1 MQKPFDQI
9 QLHAISKAAQAEMQ
23 DKLDNL
29 SKPIKGLGQLER
41 LADKLAGIQETTD
54 LKIDK
59 RICLVYCADHGIVS
73 EAVSAT
79 SEPLSNVLSAN
90 VAEGHACVN
99 ALAMRNRCEV
109 KVFDIG
115 LAGGYQT
122 TKMVNEKI
130 QRGTKNMLTSDAM
143 SRQDAVKSIQTGYDN
158 AKQAIA
164 DGNQLLLLGEVGLGN
179 TSASSAIVS
188 TMLALPVDDV
198 VDKGSDIS
206 VKQFEHKKQVIKDI
220 LTARRPDKADPLGV
234 LSKVGGFEIG
244 ATVGTMIAGAEAG
257 VPVIMDGFIS
267 DAAAVLAKAF
277 YPDITGHLIA
287 SHLSGE
293 KGAQRVLDY
302 LDLKPLLQLGMAV
315 GEGTGAVVALALVDD
330 IQSVLINMNTLQ
342 DLNFEYEN

>member
-1 MQKPFDQI
+1 MQKSFDNVK
-9 QLHAISKAAQAEMQ
+9 LHSISKEAQTKMQ

-29 SKPIKGLGQLER
+29 SKPIKGLGQLEY
-41 LADKLAGIQETTD
+41 LADKLAGIEGTTD
-54 LKIDK
+54 LKIAK
-59 RICLVYCADHGIVS
+59 RTCLVYVADHGIVT

-79 SEPLSNVLSAN
+79 SEPISNVLSEN

-99 ALAMRNRCEV
+99 ALAMRNNCDV
-109 KVFDIG
+109 KVIDVG
-115 LAGGYQT
+115 LAGDYKT
-122 TKMVNEKI
+122 TKMANEKI

-143 SRQDAVKSIQTGYDN
+143 TREDAVKSIQIGYDT

-164 DGNQLLLLGEVGLGN
+164 DGNEMLLLGEVGLCD
-179 TSASSAIVS
+179 TSASSAIVA
-188 TMLALPVDDV
+188 TMLSLTVDEV

-220 LTARRPDKADPLGV
+220 LAARKPDQSDALGV

-244 ATVGTMIAGAEAG
+244 ATIGTMIAGAETG
-257 VPVIMDGFIS
+257 VPVVMDGFIS
-267 DAAAVLAKAF
+267 DAAAVLAKAI
-277 YPDITGHLIA
+277 YPEIADHLIA

-302 LDLKPLLQLGMAV
+302 LGLKPLLQLGMAV
-315 GEGTGAVVALALVDD
+315 GEGSGAVVALALIDD
-330 IQSVLINMNTLQ
+330 IQSVLVNMNTLQ